1 MGANIDSLEIQ
12 LTANASKASSAIDI
26 LIGKLNVLNTSLTS
40 INSGGLNSVS
50 SGVNK
55 LSVSMQGLKS
65 VGAADYTRLA
75 KGIEKI
81 SNLNSSQ
88 IAKAANALAGFG
100 KGLQSLNS
108 VSVSDSS
115 LKIAELAKG
124 ISKLGYK
131 SATGAIE
138 NIPKLADAMK
148 KLTTELSTAP
158 KVSQNIIDL
167 TNALGNLAKTGA
179 SSGKAATSLSLVMDK
194 AAKSSIVFGRG
205 MLKGGLSLK
214 SFARQAL
221 AAAGIIGGIYGL
233 IRGIRSSVG
242 IASDLIEVQNVVD
255 TVFGDMSYK
264 VEEYAKNSIQQFG
277 MSELALKQ
285 YSSRFQA
292 MGVNM
297 GIGNKAV
304 LQANSYLN
312 KQTDGY
318 VDLSDSMADVSLTL
332 TKLTADMA
340 SFYNLEQEDVSQDL
354 QSIFTGQTRPLR
366 KYGLDLTQATLQ
378 EWALKNGLDADISSM
393 TQAEKTMLRYQYV
406 LANTT
411 AAQGDFARTAN
422 TWANQIRIL
431 KEQFREFGKTIGTGF
446 ISAFKPF
453 IQTLNK
459 VMANVISFSENVLNA
474 LGQIFGWTFEIKTS
488 GVTNDLADAA
498 EEAEDLSGNL
508 GNAANNAK
516 KLKTATLGI
525 DELNINAPDD
535 SGTAGSGSGAGTT
548 DLTPGL
554 GGLTTKITRNDT
566 LIEAY
571 KSNIKTLEQLGD
583 YIQSTLSNTIERI
596 NWDKVYKKAENFG
609 TGLADFL
616 NGLIDPN
623 LFYDL
628 GSLVANSINTAFQAA
643 NAFATDFDWDN
654 LGESIAT
661 SITGFFETW
670 DAELTSDTF
679 SEFASGILESLKS
692 AIETLKDDNTFE
704 EIGQKIV
711 DFIFGIDWSGLNWDL
726 TEFFKA
732 LFDAM
737 IDFPLDFATG
747 IVEGLIKEITGKD
760 IEIPEVPQFF
770 KSLIASFSLSNVPGF
785 KQINFI
791 GDILKIPKSV
801 EVFYSQIA
809 PFFDKDAWAK
819 KVDAAGDAIQE
830 TFDNAWT
837 GVKNIF
843 QESPEW
849 FKMTFYAAYY
859 AVEEAFSNIG
869 KFFEDSWVK
878 IQDVFRDPK
887 SFFKEKFEAGYKKI
901 VEIFSPIG
909 EWFSKK
915 WTAIKNVFK
924 DAKEFFRSAFQNAYD
939 SVTGIW
945 DGLTGFFKDL
955 AENAFKPIKTL
966 VNGVIKG
973 INWVLDKVG
982 SDKQFALWGGVRF
995 EKGTGGLRKDTLGIV
1010 NDQAGSTYRELIVPP
1025 NGKPFIPEGRN
1036 VMMPLEKG
1044 TKIMPANQTKELI
1057 ESGKPPMFAKGIGSF
1072 FGGAWDSIK
1081 SFTGNVM
1088 DYIMN
1093 PTDIV
1098 KVAIDK
1104 FTDLSGVAEP
1114 WISVA
1119 TGAVN
1124 TIFDSIVKYVKK
1136 IFDTTTAA
1144 GVEGAVK
1151 WAIGIASDNTHGY
1164 DQGNRWGNPDYDCS
1178 ALVISAFEQAGIK
1191 LKSAGATY
1199 TGNIYGAAKN
1209 IGFSDV
1215 TGAVNLGNASG
1226 MKRGDILLS
1235 PGNHVA
1241 MYIGNGQVVQA
1252 SSNEFGRIR
1261 GGKPGDQTG
1270 REINVSRYYN
1280 FPWSYVL
1287 RYAKAFKGGIGSVSL
1302 QDIIPKFSV
1311 GGFPED
1317 GFFMANKKEI
1327 VGEFSGRNAVVNNYQ
1342 IESGIEE
1349 AAYRGFVRAN
1359 SENTRMTSLLEEL
1372 VFAVKEGKRIV
1383 VDGRELVEIVDSR
1396 KNRNGFSFT

>member
-148 KLTTELSTAP
+148 RLTTELSTAP

-167 TNALGNLAKTGA
+167 TNALGNLSKTGA

-194 AAKSSIVFGRG
+194 AAKSSFVFGRG
-205 MLKGGLSLK
+205 ILQGGLSLK

-583 YIQSTLSNTIERI
+583 YIQSTLSKTIENI

-628 GSLVANSINTAFQAA
+628 GSLVANSINTAIHSAS
-643 NAFATDFDWDN
+643 AFVENFNWWD
-654 LGESIAT
+654 LGESIA
-661 SITGFFETW
+661 SGIKGFFENW
-670 DAELTSDTF
+670 DAGLTF
-679 SEFASGILESLKS
+679 STFTNFVRGILKAVTRAVDKLSEDD
-692 AIETLKDDNTFE
+692 ALKD
-704 EIGQKIV
+704 IGQKIV
-711 DFIFGIDWSGLNWDL
+711 DIITSIDWFGLNYDL
-726 TEFFKA
+726 TNFFKA
-732 LFDAM
+732 LFSAM
-737 IDFPLDFATG
+737 VDFPIDFATG
-747 IVEGLIKEITGKD
+747 IAEGIIKEITKKD
-760 IEIPEVPQFF
+760 VEIPEVPQFF
-770 KSLIASFSLSNVPGF
+770 KKLISTLSLSNVPGF

-791 GDILKIPKSV
+791 GDIMEIPNNV
-801 EVFYSQIA
+801 ETFYSQIS
-809 PFFDKDAWAK
+809 PFFDSVA
-819 KVDAAGDAIQE
+819 E
-830 TFDNAWT
+830 
-837 GVKNIF
+837 GVKKTSENVWNIIRNTF
-843 QESPEW
+843 QKSPEW
-849 FKMTFYAAYY
+849 FKMTFYAVYY
-859 AVEEAFSNIG
+859 AVEEAFSNTG

-878 IQDVFRDPK
+878 IQSVFRDPK

-901 VEIFSPIG
+901 VEIFSPIA

-915 WTAIKNVFK
+915 WYAIKNVFK
-924 DAKEFFRSAFQNAYD
+924 DVKGFFTSAFQAAYN

-945 DGLTGFFKDL
+945 NGLTGFFKKL
-955 AENAFKPIKTL
+955 AENAFKPIKNL

-982 SDKQFALWGGVRF
+982 SNKQFALWEGVRF
-995 EKGTGGLRKDTLGIV
+995 EKGTGGLKRDTLGIV
-1010 NDQAGSTYRELIVPP
+1010 NDQAGPTYKELIVPP

-1081 SFTGNVM
+1081 SFTGNIM

-1093 PTDIV
+1093 PSDIV

-1104 FTDLSGVAEP
+1104 FTDLSGVTEP

-1124 TIFDSIVKYVKK
+1124 TIFDSVVKYVKK

-1151 WAIGIASDNTHGY
+1151 WAIGIAGDNTHGY
-1164 DQGNRWGNPDYDCS
+1164 DQGNRWGRPDYDCS

-1215 TGAVNLGNASG
+1215 TRAVNLGNASG

-1252 SSNEFGRIR
+1252 SSNEFGGIR

-1270 REINVSRYYN
+1270 REINVSGYYN